1 MEKRSLEY
9 LLRHLLL
16 VRELEPDSEV
26 RPWAEVVERIGRCGA
41 QLLDDHARKYPTI
54 FGLDTRGWG
63 GREAGQNVKSDDLS
77 GPARLDPLATQECVT
92 A

>member
-26 RPWAEVVERIGRCGA
+26 RPWAEVVAHIGRCGA
-41 QLLDDHARKYPTI
+41 QLLDDHARKHPTI
-54 FGLDTRGWG
+54 FPVKRS
-63 GREAGQNVKSDDLS
+63 RENSDVCN
-77 GPARLDPLATQECVT
+77 A
-92 A
+92 